1 MKEKKRQIRLTLQTI
16 KRHFSSLKLAKPKIR
31 NEFSPKKENQKE
43 KKEKGGTGSD
53 AYMSNKSLSEGW
65 ATACLIVGEME
76 KAGGVGGV
84 TICWRS
90 KMARGGEEVRLSPC
104 LTLVSQ

>member
-1 MKEKKRQIRLTLQTI
+1 MKEKKRQIRLNLQTI

-31 NEFSPKKENQKE
+31 NEFSS
-43 KKEKGGTGSD
+43 KKEKHKKREQGRAGSD

-76 KAGGVGGV
+76 KAGGVG
-84 TICWRS
+84 
-90 KMARGGEEVRLSPC
+90 RGDYDMLEIKDGKRG
-104 LTLVSQ
+104 